1 MDDRMKRE
9 RRRIASAEINCES
22 QEGGRIAAAANSVD
36 S

>member
-1 MDDRMKRE
+1 MKRE

-22 QEGGRIAAAANSVD
+22 QEGGRIAAAAAAANSVD